1 MTCLRQTSVMKELN
15 IQINKFSLPPT
26 WFIKTTVVC
35 DSLYSLVQPSKELQA
50 THTPSSSEGMNCMD
64 TKIANYSLLLYGL
77 ELRSSVGATNPC
89 SDNNGNCS
97 HFCLLSASDPAGY
110 TCSCPNGFTMT
121 SNGRNCNKSK
131 RPFNIRFY

>member
-1 MTCLRQTSVMKELN
+1 MFETNISYEGN
-15 IQINKFSLPPT
+15 IQSNKFSLPPT

-35 DSLYSLVQPSKELQA
+35 DSLCSLVQPSKELYKQP
-50 THTPSSSEGMNCMD
+50 THHLAQKAMNCMD

-77 ELRSSVGATNPC
+77 ELCSSAGATNPC

-131 RPFNIRFY
+131 RTFNIRFY